1 MVEASGNM
9 YQGEYKAG
17 RYHGDG
23 KLSYADGDAYEG
35 QWREGEK
42 HGHGK
47 YSFATGDA
55 YEGQWRE
62 GKKHGR
68 GRFTFAKG
76 IVEIGGYDTG
86 AGVFVMED
94 DHMARVWCTCMAYRQ
109 GVYMAWV

>member
-1 MVEASGNM
+1 M
-9 YQGEYKAG
+9 
-17 RYHGDG
+17 
-23 KLSYADGDAYEG
+23 
-35 QWREGEK
+35 WREGEK

-62 GKKHGR
+62 GKKHRR

-76 IVEIGGYDTG
+76 IVEIGCYDTG

-109 GVYMAWV
+109 GV

>member
-17 RYHGDG
+17 RYHGHG

-76 IVEIGGYDTG
+76 IVEIGCYDTG
-86 AGVFVMED
+86 AGAFVMD
-94 DHMARVWCTCMAYRQ
+94 NCRMWHVHDIHTCTCMAYAYR
-109 GVYMAWV
+109 